1 MRRYN
6 AARSPEKISLERT
19 LEEGQSINNNSND
32 KTQTNYQVSNL
43 RRRKAL
49 LLLFC
54 ILFFVI
60 VLLRITTNFIS
71 SQQGA
76 DIKRY
81 GPAINT
87 TNPFISKFESTL
99 LTDDLRLNNNFWVPL
114 IYNTKDNKLLC
125 REKHRNQLS
134 RFRSRSYTQM
144 IRTYL
149 TSSSSSSNGNNNI
162 NMNIFNTTTETTTA
176 IPILI
181 MDADGNGCNIYHHRD
196 DYGYP
201 RLAWSELHNAK
212 HGEYCN
218 AISMPSYETWRYHH
232 STHKVSS
239 DWESTFIT
247 NEYHYPWNTKIKKA
261 IWRGSTTYEGSQYGN
276 AELKDTPRGQLVTIA
291 SGTSLID
298 AGFTKINQKFSKQ
311 KNELKDQFNIAKRLH
326 PSDMMKYKGM
336 FSVSL
341 LLVCLSTCLM
351 PTYLFDASIL
361 VAVID
366 IDGNNWSSRF
376 GTLLCSNS
384 VVIKVR

>member
-60 VLLRITTNFIS
+60 VLLRTTTNFIS

-134 RFRSRSYTQM
+134 RFRSRSFTQM

-149 TSSSSSSNGNNNI
+149 TSSNNVNI
-162 NMNIFNTTTETTTA
+162 LFNTTTETTTT

-181 MDADGNGCNIYHHRD
+181 MDADGNGCNIHHHRD

-232 STHKVSS
+232 TTHQVPS
-239 DWESTFIT
+239 DWENTFTT
-247 NEYHYPWNTKIKKA
+247 NEYNYPWNSKINKA

-276 AELKDTPRGQLVTIA
+276 AQLKDTPRGKLVSM
-291 SGTSLID
+291 SGGLID
-298 AGFTKINQKFSKQ
+298 AGFTKINQRFSNQ
-311 KNELKDQFNIAKRLH
+311 KNELKDQFIAKRLH
-326 PSDMMKYKGM
+326 PSDMMKYKCM
-336 FSVSL
+336 FLICVCSCMQHISYAYLPKL
-341 LLVCLSTCLM
+341 LLTSTLS
-351 PTYLFDASIL
+351 AI
-361 VAVID
+361 ID

>member
-6 AARSPEKISLERT
+6 AARYPERISLEKR
-19 LEEGQSINNNSND
+19 LEEGQSIVNNSNND
-32 KTQTNYQVSNL
+32 KTQTNYLQMSYL
-43 RRRKAL
+43 KRRKAIL
-49 LLLFC
+49 LILLC
-54 ILFFVI
+54 ILSFI
-60 VLLRITTNFIS
+60 IILLRTTTNFIS
-71 SQQGA
+71 TDQGA

-81 GPAINT
+81 GPASNT
-87 TNPFISKFESTL
+87 TNPFISKFENTL
-99 LTDDLRLNNNFWVPL
+99 LTDDLLLNNNFWVPL

-144 IRTYL
+144 IRTHL
-149 TSSSSSSNGNNNI
+149 TSSNNNVNI
-162 NMNIFNTTTETTTA
+162 IFNTTETTTT

-232 STHKVSS
+232 TTHQVSS

-247 NEYHYPWNTKIKKA
+247 NKYNYPWNTKINKA

-276 AELKDTPRGQLVTIA
+276 AELKDTPRGKLVQIA

-311 KNELKDQFNIAKRLH
+311 KHELKDQFKIAKRLH
-326 PSDMMKYKGM
+326 PSDMMKYKGVC
-336 FSVSL
+336 FAFA
-341 LLVCLSTCLM
+341 CLS
-351 PTYLFDASIL
+351 FDMS
-361 VAVID
+361 
-366 IDGNNWSSRF
+366 
-376 GTLLCSNS
+376 
-384 VVIKVR
+384 